1 MNYVK
6 RSSSFRTFP
15 YDYFIFII
23 STFNRHNSQ
32 FVRLVCA
39 RPLKGEMTIPLTGSR
54 LINWMPDKR
63 FKTLTQSSVTPF
75 QPIWLDIGLSFFQ
88 QVIILPIL
96 PTELPS
102 SREWKILQS
111 CSFQVRNISSPKRDK
126 LYLKKERRCETW
138 QKNSIKAAA
147 TKIRHNYTDKPLL
160 VGTTAKEIKEIKI
173 RALNQSN

>member
-1 MNYVK
+1 MNHVK

-15 YDYFIFII
+15 YDYFII

-39 RPLKGEMTIPLTGSR
+39 KILKGEMRIPLTGSR

-75 QPIWLDIGLSFFQ
+75 QPTWLDMGLSVFQ
-88 QVIILPIL
+88 QAMIILPIL
-96 PTELPS
+96 PTSYLT

-138 QKNSIKAAA
+138 QKNSIKAAVI
-147 TKIRHNYTDKPLL
+147 KIRRNYTDKPLL